1 MARHLAAPVA
11 ATLVAAAL
19 VTPAAQTD
27 TRPAFAVATIK
38 YNRTGDAAQ
47 SMRLQPGGR
56 IVVTNQPLRRLIIFA
71 YSLQPQQLAGGPSW
85 LDSDRFDI
93 VAQAEGNIS
102 PTPPGGPPGPAQL
115 MMQRLLAERFG
126 LVVHTESREMP
137 VYALTV
143 ARSDGRLGPRIK
155 PADRDC
161 LALMTQAPGGVPV
174 QAPRLPDGRP
184 GCGITRD
191 GTGKVMAGGTTMTML
206 AISMLTGPA
215 GRLVVDRT
223 GSDRRLR
230 LRLGVRSGSGARRR
244 RRAPTRQPQLAIA
257 RRCSRRSKSSSGS
270 SCRRRAR
277 QSTCSS
283 STESRR
289 PPRTELLRRAGS
301 APPRQL
307 QLTRVTS
314 ACGR

>member
-1 MARHLAAPVA
+1 MRLVL
-11 ATLVAAAL
+11 ATLVAIATAA
-19 VTPAAQTD
+19 PANAQTD

-38 YNRTGDAAQ
+38 YNRSGDAAAG
-47 SMRLQPGGR
+47 MRLQPGGR

-71 YSLQPQQLAGGPSW
+71 YSLQPQQVAGGPSW
-85 LDSDRFDI
+85 LDTDRFDI
-93 VAQAEGNIS
+93 TAQAEGNIS

-115 MMQRLLAERFG
+115 MMQRLLAERFE
-126 LVVHTESREMP
+126 LVVHTESRELP
-137 VYALTV
+137 VYALTL

-191 GTGKVMAGGTTMTML
+191 GSGRVMAGGTTMTML

-223 GSDRRLR
+223 GLTGAYDFDFEFAADPAPGAAPAPDAAATVGDRPGLFTA
-230 LRLGVRSGSGARRR
+230 LEEQLGLKLQST
-244 RRAPTRQPQLAIA
+244 RAPIDVTVID
-257 RRCSRRSKSSSGS
+257 
-270 SCRRRAR
+270 
-277 QSTCSS
+277 
-283 STESRR
+283 
-289 PPRTELLRRAGS
+289 
-301 APPRQL
+301 
-307 QLTRVTS
+307 RVTPPTEN
-314 ACGR
+314 

>member
-11 ATLVAAAL
+11 ATLVAATL

-38 YNRTGDAAQ
+38 YNRSGDAAQ

-71 YSLQPQQLAGGPSW
+71 YGLQSQQLVGGPSW

-102 PTPPGGPPGPAQL
+102 PTPPGGLPGPAQL

-126 LVVHTESREMP
+126 LVVHAESREMP

-184 GCGITRD
+184 GCGIMRD

-215 GRLVVDRT
+215 GRLVIDRT
-223 GSDRRLR
+223 ALTGAYDFDLEFAADPAPGAAPAPTTSAPTPGDRPSLFTA
-230 LRLGVRSGSGARRR
+230 LEEQLGLKLEAT
-244 RRAPTRQPQLAIA
+244 RAPIDVLVIDKVTPP
-257 RRCSRRSKSSSGS
+257 
-270 SCRRRAR
+270 
-277 QSTCSS
+277 
-283 STESRR
+283 TEN
-289 PPRTELLRRAGS
+289 
-301 APPRQL
+301 
-307 QLTRVTS
+307 
-314 ACGR
+314 